1 MASHSN
7 QIVGTK
13 GSDVYDSTG
22 SALLDL
28 SVLLVRGAD
37 ASTIRDL
44 MNKVLRNA
52 SMQEEDDAFV
62 LAFQTR
68 DVRGGKG
75 ERDLFTVMFK
85 HLLNIRPF
93 LALKLV
99 DLIPEYGSW
108 RDVMVLFRDVISFDA
123 AVQYLYAEQVRSALF
138 HLVKTQLEK
147 DEADMA
153 DRKPSISLLAKWL
166 PREGS
171 EDDVLAKWLARALY
185 PDAKMVSHC
194 LKAYRK
200 RIAPLNR
207 YLETTEIK
215 MCAKEFALIN
225 PPAVPGRCLAKNMK
239 AFLNENLTKDSRRNI
254 FRPLLNS
261 SLRFPEDPDRMVCRE
276 HFLEHLAKAAGGKAK
291 INGATTRYPHEIIK
305 KVSSLVRS
313 PGRCYCEQ
321 YDCIGC
327 EDEPPASGGERDSL
341 IAVWND
347 MVKKAKESGG
357 LGKSIAMC
365 DFSGSMQSSSSNQD
379 TPYWVSLAMG
389 LLISELTSDEFKD
402 MFLTFDSQPT
412 WNYLPKGDIF
422 TRFQSISH
430 NLGQGLSTDFQK
442 ALDLVLATLKVKRV
456 RPGDEPKD
464 LIVITDMNFDAA
476 CGSHATS
483 VYTGNRYRH
492 VVKTDTWQT
501 HIQMA
506 REAFKRAGEDMW
518 GVPWTPPRIVIWNV
532 AATSKDFHAQKD
544 EEGVIHLSG
553 WSPSLF
559 KVLTEE
565 GAKVQTPMDALRVI
579 LDADRYQPIR
589 DRLAPS
595 ASSLRTSAPSG
606 PSGKTLRDVLEK
618 VRDELRLEDA

>member
-1 MASHSN
+1 MATAIN
-7 QIVGTK
+7 KIVGTK

-44 MNKVLRNA
+44 LNKVLA
-52 SMQEEDDAFV
+52 GTSTQQEDDAFV

-85 HLLNIRPF
+85 HLLNIRPA

-108 RDVMVLFRDVISFDA
+108 RDIMVLFNDLVDEDSELRYPDA
-123 AVQYLYAEQVRSALF
+123 YKIRVTLWDLIKA
-138 HLVKTQLEK
+138 QLEK
-147 DEADMA
+147 DERDMA
-153 DRKPSISLLAKWL
+153 EGKSISLLAKWM

-171 EDDVLAKWLARALY
+171 EDDTLAKYFARVMFLD
-185 PDAKMVSHC
+185 PSKMSQR
-194 LKAYRK
+194 LKSYRK
-200 RIAPLNR
+200 RITALNK
-207 YLETTEIK
+207 YLQTTEVK
-215 MCAKEFALIN
+215 MCAKQFSSIE
-225 PPAVPGRCLAKNMK
+225 PSSVPGRCLAKNTK
-239 AFLNENLTKDSRRNI
+239 AFLNEKNGTRKGEHVEAG
-254 FRPLLNS
+254 
-261 SLRFPEDPDRMVCRE
+261 LRHPDDPDRMKCRD
-276 HFLEHLAKAAGGKAK
+276 HFMEFFAKAKEGKVK

-305 KVSSLVRS
+305 KVSSLS
-313 PGRCYCEQ
+313 YKSGHCYCQQ
-321 YDCIGC
+321 YDCLGC
-327 EDEPPASGGERDSL
+327 DDNSSGSAAERDSL

-357 LGKSIAMC
+357 LGRSIAMC
-365 DFSGSMQSSSSNQD
+365 DFSGSMHSSSTNND
-379 TPYWVSLAMG
+379 TPYWVSKAMG
-389 LLISELTSDEFKD
+389 LLISELTCDDFKD
-402 MFLTFDSQPT
+402 TFLTFDSDPQ
-412 WNYLPKGDIF
+412 WHFLPKGDIF
-422 TRFQSISH
+422 TRYTSISQS
-430 NLGQGLSTDFQK
+430 LGQGLSTDFQK
-442 ALDLVLATLKVKRV
+442 ALDLVLTTLKAKRV
-456 RPGDEPKD
+456 RPGEEPKD
-464 LIVITDMNFDAA
+464 LIVITDMNWDAA
-476 CGSHATS
+476 CGSDRAS
-483 VYTGNRYRH
+483 MYTGNRYRH

-518 GVPWTPPRIVIWNV
+518 GPGNAWTPPRIVIWNV
-532 AATSKDFHAQKD
+532 AATSRDFHAQKD

-579 LDADRYQPIR
+579 LDADRYQPVR
-589 DRLAPS
+589 DRLASLRPS
-595 ASSLRTSAPSG
+595 ASSAPSG
-606 PSGKTLRDVLEK
+606 VSGKTLRDVLESL
-618 VRDELRLEDA
+618 RDELRLEDA

>member
-1 MASHSN
+1 MATAN
-7 QIVGTK
+7 MTIGTK
-13 GSDVYDSTG
+13 GSDVYSSTG

-75 ERDLFTVMFK
+75 ERDLFTVMFN

-108 RDVMVLFRDVISFDA
+108 RDVMVIFRDVISFDA
-123 AVQYLYAEQVRSALF
+123 AVRYLYAEQIRSALF
-138 HLVKTQLEK
+138 HLIKTQLEK

-153 DRKPSISLLAKWL
+153 DRKPSISLLAKWM

-185 PDAKMVSHC
+185 PDAKMVSQC

-225 PPAVPGRCLAKNMK
+225 PSSVPGRCLAKNTK
-239 AFLNENLTKDSRRNI
+239 AFLNEKLTPGHGLRR
-254 FRPLLNS
+254 PD
-261 SLRFPEDPDRMVCRE
+261 DPDRMKCRE
-276 HFLEHLAKAAGGKAK
+276 HFMEFFAKAAEGKVK

-305 KVSSLVRS
+305 KIATSI
-313 PGRCYCEQ
+313 PKAHCYCET
-321 YDCIGC
+321 YDCVGC
-327 EDEPPASGGERDSL
+327 EEADMSTSERQSL
-341 IAVWND
+341 IAVWNE

-357 LGKSIAMC
+357 LGKTIAMC
-365 DFSGSMQSSSSNQD
+365 DFSGSMQSSSSNRD
-379 TPYWVSLAMG
+379 TPYWVSMAMG

-402 MFLTFDSQPT
+402 TFLTFDSYPQ
-412 WNYLPKGDIF
+412 WHKLPQGDIF
-422 TRFQSISH
+422 KRFQSISH
-430 NLGQGLSTDFQK
+430 SLGQGLSTDFQK
-442 ALDLVLATLKVKRV
+442 ALDMVLATLKANRV
-456 RPGDEPKD
+456 RPGEEPKD

-565 GAKVQTPMDALRVI
+565 GAKVQTPMDALRI
-579 LDADRYQPIR
+579 MLDADRYQPIR

-595 ASSLRTSAPSG
+595 LRPSTPSAP
-606 PSGKTLRDVLEK
+606 PRKTLRDLLES

>member
-1 MASHSN
+1 MATAIN
-7 QIVGTK
+7 QTIGTK

-44 MNKVLRNA
+44 MNKVLTGT
-52 SMQEEDDAFV
+52 STEQEDDAFV

-85 HLLNIRPF
+85 HLLNTRPN
-93 LALKLV
+93 LATRLV
-99 DLIPEYGSW
+99 DFIPEYGSW
-108 RDVMVLFRDVISFDA
+108 RDVMVLFNDLLEDDA
-123 AVQYLYAEQVRSALF
+123 ELRYTEATKFRVVLWDIIKA
-138 HLVKTQLEK
+138 QLAK
-147 DEADMA
+147 DEVDMA
-153 DRKPSISLLAKWL
+153 AGKSISLLAKWM

-171 EDDVLAKWLARALY
+171 EDDALAKYLARVMFLEQT
-185 PDAKMVSHC
+185 KMSQRM
-194 LKAYRK
+194 KAYRK
-200 RIAPLNR
+200 RIAALNK

-215 MCAKEFALIN
+215 MCAKQFATIE
-225 PPAVPGRCLAKNMK
+225 PSAVPGRCLAQHMK
-239 AFLNENLTKDSRRNI
+239 AFLNEKTKE
-254 FRPLLNS
+254 PV
-261 SLRFPEDPDRMVCRE
+261 LRHPDDPDRMACRE
-276 HFLEHLAKAAGGKAK
+276 HFQEHLAKAKEGKAT
-291 INGATTRYPHEIIK
+291 IHGATTRYPHEIIK
-305 KVSSLVRS
+305 KVATFYPKRN
-313 PGRCYCEQ
+313 GRCYCQQ
-321 YDCIGC
+321 YDCLGC
-327 EDEPPASGGERDSL
+327 ESGPSPSESECDAL

-347 MVKKAKESGG
+347 MVKKAREGGG
-357 LGKSIAMC
+357 LGKTIAMC
-365 DFSGSMQSSSSNQD
+365 DFSGSMHSSASNKD
-379 TPYWVSLAMG
+379 TPYWVSMAMG
-389 LLISELTSDEFKD
+389 LLISELTSAEFKD
-402 MFLTFDSQPT
+402 TFLTFDSHPT
-412 WNYLPKGDIF
+412 WHRLPEGNIF
-422 TRFQSISH
+422 DRVQSISSRI
-430 NLGQGLSTDFQK
+430 GQGLSTDFQK
-442 ALDLVLATLKVKRV
+442 ALDLVLATLKMNRV
-456 RPGDEPKD
+456 RPGEEPKD

-476 CGSHATS
+476 CGSHASS

-579 LDADRYQPIR
+579 LDADRYEPIR
-589 DRLAPS
+589 ERLATLRSDTASKPTVNPS
-595 ASSLRTSAPSG
+595 TKTLAEVRESLRQ
-606 PSGKTLRDVLEK
+606 
-618 VRDELRLEDA
+618 EDA

>member
-1 MASHSN
+1 MATASN
-7 QIVGTK
+7 QTIGTK

-28 SVLLVRGAD
+28 SVLLVRSAD
-37 ASTIRDL
+37 ASTIREL
-44 MNKVLRNA
+44 MNKVLA
-52 SMQEEDDAFV
+52 GTSTEEEDDAFV

-68 DVRGGKG
+68 DIRGGKG
-75 ERDLFTVMFK
+75 ERDLFTIMFK
-85 HLLNIRPF
+85 HLVNTRPN

-99 DLIPEYGSW
+99 DFIPEYGSW
-108 RDVMVLFRDVISFDA
+108 RDVMVLLSDVISFDA
-123 AVQYLYAEQVRSALF
+123 SLRYTNADDVRSALF
-138 HLVKTQLEK
+138 HLINVQLEK

-153 DRKPSISLLAKWL
+153 AGKSISLLAKWM

-185 PDAKMVSHC
+185 PDATKVSQC
-194 LKAYRK
+194 LKSYRK
-200 RIAPLNR
+200 RISPLNK

-215 MCAKEFALIN
+215 MCAKQFATIE
-225 PPAVPGRCLAKNMK
+225 PSAVPGRCLAQHMK
-239 AFLNENLTKDSRRNI
+239 AFLNEKKNDSG
-254 FRPLLNS
+254 
-261 SLRFPEDPDRMVCRE
+261 LRHPDDPDRMACRE
-276 HFLEHLAKAAGGKAK
+276 HFQEHLAKAKEGKAT
-291 INGATTRYPHEIIK
+291 IHGATTRYPHEVIK
-305 KVSSLVRS
+305 KVASLGRKS
-313 PGRCYCEQ
+313 GRCYCEQ

-327 EDEPPASGGERDSL
+327 DDGPSGSDAERDSL

-347 MVKKAKESGG
+347 MVKKAKEAGG
-357 LGKSIAMC
+357 LGKTIAMC
-365 DFSGSMQSSSSNQD
+365 DFSGSMQSSANNKD
-379 TPYWVSLAMG
+379 TPYWVSMAMG

-402 MFLTFDSQPT
+402 KFLSFDSNPQ
-412 WNYLPKGDIF
+412 WHNLPKGDIF
-422 TRFQSISH
+422 KRFASIG
-430 NLGQGLSTDFQK
+430 NIGQGLSTDFQK
-442 ALDLVLATLKVKRV
+442 ALDQVLATLKAKRV
-456 RPGDEPKD
+456 RPGEEPKD

-483 VYTGNRYRH
+483 FYTGNRYRH

-579 LDADRYQPIR
+579 LDADRYEPVR
-589 DRLAPS
+589 ERLA
-595 ASSLRTSAPSG
+595 SLRKPSVN
-606 PSGKTLRDVLEK
+606 PTTKTLAE
-618 VRDELRLEDA
+618 VRDSLRQEDA